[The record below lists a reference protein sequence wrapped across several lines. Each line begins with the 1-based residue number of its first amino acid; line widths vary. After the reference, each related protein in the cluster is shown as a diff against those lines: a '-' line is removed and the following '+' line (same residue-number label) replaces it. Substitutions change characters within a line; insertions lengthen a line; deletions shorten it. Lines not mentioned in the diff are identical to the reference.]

1 MKQQSCNCK
10 KSQPLRACSAPSIL
24 SKTSLFRYRSAAAA
38 GDQFDVFR
46 QDPGFYAEGRWT
58 PVLFSLLKLFIGD
71 MQVKQ
76 LVVCIY
82 GDLVSFI
89 DQSDGAAGRG
99 FRRYMAD
106 NQAMSSA
113 GEAAISNQSH
123 RVTQTCP
130 DQGRCRP

>member
-1 MKQQSCNCK
+1 MKQQSSNCK
-10 KSQPLRACSAPSIL
+10 KSQPLRAGSAPPIVSR
-24 SKTSLFRYRSAAAA
+24 TSLFCYRSTAAA
-38 GDQFDVFR
+38 GDQLDVFR
-46 QDPGFYAEGRWT
+46 QDPSFYAEGRWP
-58 PVLFSLLKLFIGD
+58 PVLLSMLKLFIGD

-76 LVVCIY
+76 LVVCIN

-89 DQSDGAAGRG
+89 DQSDGAARRG

-106 NQAMSSA
+106 NQAMGST

-130 DQGRCRP
+130 DQGRCR